1 MKLDLL
7 NKKVGHRIDVKI
19 QSYETEL
26 LNKVKVLDTLLTGLM
41 SETKEEFLIKP
52 SPLQTRQKI
61 QHFIDHSVRKQP
73 KGGVKMWADKSIS
86 EFDIS
91 GLKRYTHF
99 EDHQGDFITKSG
111 YKIDN
116 YNLDQ
121 PSESYGN
128 DRYRRNIRV

>member
-26 LNKVKVLDTLLTGLM
+26 LNKVKVLDTLLAGLM

-61 QHFIDHSVRKQP
+61 
-73 KGGVKMWADKSIS
+73 
-86 EFDIS
+86 
-91 GLKRYTHF
+91 
-99 EDHQGDFITKSG
+99 
-111 YKIDN
+111 
-116 YNLDQ
+116 
-121 PSESYGN
+121 
-128 DRYRRNIRV
+128 